1 MTNSRPVTIN
11 PKTGKTESVLA
22 NMEAIY
28 PEWPQMNSEMSFEE
42 LRAAHRG
49 WLHKDWA
56 REKPERVFTKSDT
69 PEDSTL
75 MDEDEPPNTVDA
87 VLADEVAERL
97 LLEEEHESQIED
109 SFAREGSREQ
119 RSTRPKK
126 MKIMEV
132 KGEPQTGITS
142 NQGRETC

>member
-1 MTNSRPVTIN
+1 MTNLRPVTIN
-11 PKTGKTESVLA
+11 PKTGKSESVLA

-56 REKPERVFTKSDT
+56 REKPERVFEKSDT
-69 PEDSTL
+69 PEESTL
-75 MDEDEPPNTVDA
+75 MDEDEPPNTVDV

-109 SFAREGSREQ
+109 NFAREGSREQ